1 MKGEIYEHFAPLFIA
16 LAMLI
21 STVVLLKT
29 VKIRHSHIV
38 SEGYVGLLYHKG
50 KFVRALALVL
60 GLPGFVPLKNGQAGS
75 SEHKAE
81 DGAS

>member
-1 MKGEIYEHFAPLFIA
+1 MNTLAPLLIV

-21 STVVLLKT
+21 ATVVLLRLMQSLST
-29 VKIRHSHIV
+29 AQNA
-38 SEGYVGLLYHKG
+38 GNT
-50 KFVRALALVL
+50 LVL
-60 GLPGFVPLKNGQAGS
+60 GLPGFVPLKNGKAGS